1 MTYRAEPVPDGVDE
15 DLAEFL
21 DRQFFGID
29 SHLSQ
34 FTAPIVGPKRSG
46 GVSEGGSWNDNQ
58 GSWDE
63 SPERSWLSKRSKPER
78 SMPDLRLE
86 MGAIVYVR
94 EMGFYGCVEIENGD
108 LAWKKLNLT

>member
-15 DLAEFL
+15 DLSEFL

-29 SHLSQ
+29 SHLSR
-34 FTAPIVGPKRSG
+34 FTAPVIGQKRG
-46 GVSEGGSWNDNQ
+46 GG
-58 GSWDE
+58 
-63 SPERSWLSKRSKPER
+63 
-78 SMPDLRLE
+78 MPDIRLE
-86 MGAIVYVR
+86 PGAIVYVR

>member
-29 SHLSQ
+29 SHLSR
-34 FTAPIVGPKRSG
+34 FTAPIVGPKR
-46 GVSEGGSWNDNQ
+46 GVDV
-58 GSWDE
+58 
-63 SPERSWLSKRSKPER
+63 PE
-78 SMPDLRLE
+78 MPDLRLE

>member
-29 SHLSQ
+29 SHLSR
-34 FTAPIVGPKRSG
+34 FTAPIVGPKRG
-46 GVSEGGSWNDNQ
+46 GDVPEGE
-58 GSWDE
+58 SWDGSQGNWDGSSE
-63 SPERSWLSKRSKPER
+63 LSWPSNY
-78 SMPDLRLE
+78 SMPGLRLE